1 MNEEKMEKQKFSV
14 DAEVVPDVLQ
24 GISDLL
30 LMAQDDN
37 GYCNPSGIFFAVSTL
52 LDYVA
57 DDLEASLDSFRH
69 ERTELHQLLEQS
81 KESKTVPFPVIK
93 ANGDRA

>member
-1 MNEEKMEKQKFSV
+1 MNI
-14 DAEVVPDVLQ
+14 DAEYVPNILR

-30 LMAQDDN
+30 LMAQTDSD
-37 GYCNPSGIFFAVSTL
+37 CRNPSGVFFAVGTL

-69 ERTELHQLLEQS
+69 ERAELHQMLEQS